1 MIYKKGVGPKL
12 QVLHLMIRQSGRSRK
27 TPKRHGDTDEDRAQE
42 EQRQQVKTLIKKC
55 DASDEELLTLKDKLV
70 RCQKVLSSYENLK
83 TEYETVLARAE
94 LNAARA
100 TVEAEDLR
108 TEVVF
113 LKKILKDAS
122 STFT

>member
-55 DASDEELLTLKDKLV
+55 DASDEELLILKDKLV
-70 RCQKVLSSYENLK
+70 RCQKVYDNLK